1 MNDDY
6 KDNVNT
12 NGTKEEGT
20 TESSGTKGKIIAGVI
35 AGVIGGIGV
44 AKTAGHFI
52 GKKAKSVKKKHN
64 QKEAAKILDEADQY
78 KEKMLEALDRYNEFK
93 KEHPEVKEDPE
104 QAEEPAKKE
113 TKDK

>member
-20 TESSGTKGKIIAGVI
+20 TESSTKGKIIAGVI

-52 GKKAKSVKKKHN
+52 GKKAKTVKKKHQ
-64 QKEAAKILDEADQY
+64 QKEAAKILEEADNY
-78 KEKMLEALDRYNEFK
+78 KEKMMSALDRYNELV

-104 QAEEPAKKE
+104 PAEEPAKKE

>member
-1 MNDDY
+1 MNEDNNV
-6 KDNVNT
+6 NVNT
-12 NGTKEEGT
+12 DGTKEET
-20 TESSGTKGKIIAGVI
+20 TESGTKGKIIAGVI

-52 GKKAKSVKKKHN
+52 GKKAKSVKTKHK

-78 KEKMLEALDRYNEFK
+78 KEKMMEALDRYNELV

-113 TKDK
+113 TKEK